1 MSKKNKNGVD
11 SPKKSSSIKKLT
23 KKDLELLISSL
34 EDKHLRLKAE
44 FDNYRKRKDSEI
56 SSLLKYEGKSFIMDF
71 LSILDN
77 ISRGIESYKEDDI
90 KKALLLV
97 KDDFIKKLDVKGVK
111 PFGKVGDNFDPEL
124 HEALTTTNDPKIDDN
139 YYIYITLLVLVFT
152 LFSSIFPSKK
162 ALKLKPDYV
171 DAYYNLGSIVSNLG
185 KSREVR
191 LCSEKIMSL
200 RSWSILGSYSFN
212 REMKLD

>member
-1 MSKKNKNGVD
+1 MSKKNKTGVD
-11 SPKKSSSIKKLT
+11 SPNKTSSTKKLT
-23 KKDLELLISSL
+23 KKDLELLISSQ

-90 KKALLLV
+90 KKALLVV

-124 HEALTTTNDPKIDDN
+124 HEALTTTNDSKIDDN
-139 YYIYITLLVLVFT
+139 
-152 LFSSIFPSKK
+152 
-162 ALKLKPDYV
+162 
-171 DAYYNLGSIVSNLG
+171 SIVEIYESGYKYKDLIIRHAKVVVN
-185 KSREVR
+185 K
-191 LCSEKIMSL
+191 K
-200 RSWSILGSYSFN
+200 
-212 REMKLD
+212 

>member
-90 KKALLLV
+90 TKALLLV

-111 PFGKVGDNFDPEL
+111 PFGEVGDNFDPEL
-124 HEALTTTNDPKIDDN
+124 HEALTTTNDPKTDDN
-139 YYIYITLLVLVFT
+139 LIVEIYELGYKYKDLIIRHAKVVVN
-152 LFSSIFPSKK
+152 KK
-162 ALKLKPDYV
+162 
-171 DAYYNLGSIVSNLG
+171 
-185 KSREVR
+185 
-191 LCSEKIMSL
+191 
-200 RSWSILGSYSFN
+200 
-212 REMKLD
+212 

>member
-11 SPKKSSSIKKLT
+11 SPKKSSSTKKLT

-90 KKALLLV
+90 TKALLLV

-124 HEALTTTNDPKIDDN
+124 HEALTTTNDPKTDDN
-139 YYIYITLLVLVFT
+139 LIVEIYESGYKYKDLIIRHAKVVVNKKWA
-152 LFSSIFPSKK
+152 IFMI
-162 ALKLKPDYV
+162 Y
-171 DAYYNLGSIVSNLG
+171 
-185 KSREVR
+185 
-191 LCSEKIMSL
+191 
-200 RSWSILGSYSFN
+200 
-212 REMKLD
+212 

>member
-77 ISRGIESYKEDDI
+77 ILRGIESYKEDDI

-111 PFGKVGDNFDPEL
+111 PFGEVGDNFDPEL
-124 HEALTTTNDPKIDDN
+124 HEALTTTNDSKIDDN
-139 YYIYITLLVLVFT
+139 
-152 LFSSIFPSKK
+152 
-162 ALKLKPDYV
+162 
-171 DAYYNLGSIVSNLG
+171 SIVEIYESGYKYKDLIIRHAKVVVN
-185 KSREVR
+185 K
-191 LCSEKIMSL
+191 KWAIFM
-200 RSWSILGSYSFN
+200 IF
-212 REMKLD
+212 

>member
-11 SPKKSSSIKKLT
+11 SPKKTSSTKKLT

-77 ISRGIESYKEDDI
+77 ILRGIESYKEDDI
-90 KKALLLV
+90 KKALLVV

-111 PFGKVGDNFDPEL
+111 PFGKVGENFDPEL
-124 HEALTTTNDPKIDDN
+124 HEALTTTNDSKIDDN
-139 YYIYITLLVLVFT
+139 
-152 LFSSIFPSKK
+152 
-162 ALKLKPDYV
+162 
-171 DAYYNLGSIVSNLG
+171 SIVEIYESGYKYKDLIIRHAKVVVN
-185 KSREVR
+185 K
-191 LCSEKIMSL
+191 KWAIFM
-200 RSWSILGSYSFN
+200 IF
-212 REMKLD
+212 

>member
-11 SPKKSSSIKKLT
+11 SPKKTSSTKKLT
-23 KKDLELLISSL
+23 KKDLELLISSQ

-90 KKALLLV
+90 TKALLLV

-124 HEALTTTNDPKIDDN
+124 HEALTTTNDPKTDDN
-139 YYIYITLLVLVFT
+139 LIVEIYESGYKYKDLIIRHAKVVVNKKWA
-152 LFSSIFPSKK
+152 IFMI
-162 ALKLKPDYV
+162 Y
-171 DAYYNLGSIVSNLG
+171 
-185 KSREVR
+185 
-191 LCSEKIMSL
+191 
-200 RSWSILGSYSFN
+200 
-212 REMKLD
+212 

>member
-11 SPKKSSSIKKLT
+11 SPKKSSSTKKLT

-90 KKALLLV
+90 TKALLLV

-111 PFGKVGDNFDPEL
+111 PFGEVGDNFDPEL
-124 HEALTTTNDPKIDDN
+124 HEALTTTNDSKIDDN
-139 YYIYITLLVLVFT
+139 
-152 LFSSIFPSKK
+152 
-162 ALKLKPDYV
+162 
-171 DAYYNLGSIVSNLG
+171 SIVEIYESGYKYKDLIIRHAKVVVN
-185 KSREVR
+185 K
-191 LCSEKIMSL
+191 KWAIFM
-200 RSWSILGSYSFN
+200 IY
-212 REMKLD
+212 

>member
-11 SPKKSSSIKKLT
+11 SPKKSSSTKKLT

-90 KKALLLV
+90 KKALLVV

-124 HEALTTTNDPKIDDN
+124 HEALTTTNDPKTDDN
-139 YYIYITLLVLVFT
+139 LIVEIYESGYKYKDLIIRHAKVVVN
-152 LFSSIFPSKK
+152 KK
-162 ALKLKPDYV
+162 
-171 DAYYNLGSIVSNLG
+171 
-185 KSREVR
+185 
-191 LCSEKIMSL
+191 
-200 RSWSILGSYSFN
+200 
-212 REMKLD
+212 

>member
-90 KKALLLV
+90 TKALLLV

-111 PFGKVGDNFDPEL
+111 PFGEVGDNFDPEL
-124 HEALTTTNDPKIDDN
+124 HEALTTTNDPKTDDN
-139 YYIYITLLVLVFT
+139 LIVEIYESGYKYKDLIIRHAKVVVN
-152 LFSSIFPSKK
+152 KK
-162 ALKLKPDYV
+162 
-171 DAYYNLGSIVSNLG
+171 
-185 KSREVR
+185 
-191 LCSEKIMSL
+191 
-200 RSWSILGSYSFN
+200 
-212 REMKLD
+212 

>member
-11 SPKKSSSIKKLT
+11 SPKKSSSTKKLT

-111 PFGKVGDNFDPEL
+111 PFGEVGDNFDPEL
-124 HEALTTTNDPKIDDN
+124 HEALTTTNDPKTDDN
-139 YYIYITLLVLVFT
+139 LIVEIYESGYKYKDLIIRHAKVVVNKKWA
-152 LFSSIFPSKK
+152 IFM
-162 ALKLKPDYV
+162 
-171 DAYYNLGSIVSNLG
+171 I
-185 KSREVR
+185 
-191 LCSEKIMSL
+191 
-200 RSWSILGSYSFN
+200 F
-212 REMKLD
+212 

>member
-90 KKALLLV
+90 KKALLVV

-124 HEALTTTNDPKIDDN
+124 HEALTTTNDPKTDDN
-139 YYIYITLLVLVFT
+139 LIVEIYESGYKYKDLIIRHAKVVVNKKWA
-152 LFSSIFPSKK
+152 IFM
-162 ALKLKPDYV
+162 
-171 DAYYNLGSIVSNLG
+171 I
-185 KSREVR
+185 
-191 LCSEKIMSL
+191 
-200 RSWSILGSYSFN
+200 F
-212 REMKLD
+212 

>member
-11 SPKKSSSIKKLT
+11 SPKKSSSTKKLT

-34 EDKHLRLKAE
+34 DDKHLRLKAE

-90 KKALLLV
+90 TKALLLV

-111 PFGKVGDNFDPEL
+111 PFGEVGDNFDPEL
-124 HEALTTTNDPKIDDN
+124 HEALTTTNDPKTDDN
-139 YYIYITLLVLVFT
+139 LIVEIYESGYKYKDLIIRHAKVVVNKKWA
-152 LFSSIFPSKK
+152 IFM
-162 ALKLKPDYV
+162 
-171 DAYYNLGSIVSNLG
+171 I
-185 KSREVR
+185 
-191 LCSEKIMSL
+191 
-200 RSWSILGSYSFN
+200 F
-212 REMKLD
+212 

>member
-90 KKALLLV
+90 TKALLLV

-111 PFGKVGDNFDPEL
+111 PFGEVGDNFDPEL
-124 HEALTTTNDPKIDDN
+124 HEALTTTNDPKKDDN
-139 YYIYITLLVLVFT
+139 LIVEIYESGYKYKDLIIRHAKVVVNKKWA
-152 LFSSIFPSKK
+152 IFM
-162 ALKLKPDYV
+162 
-171 DAYYNLGSIVSNLG
+171 I
-185 KSREVR
+185 
-191 LCSEKIMSL
+191 
-200 RSWSILGSYSFN
+200 F
-212 REMKLD
+212 

>member
-56 SSLLKYEGKSFIMDF
+56 SSLLKYEGKSFIIDF

-111 PFGKVGDNFDPEL
+111 PFGEVGDNFDPEL
-124 HEALTTTNDPKIDDN
+124 HEALTTINDPKTDDN
-139 YYIYITLLVLVFT
+139 LIVEIYESGYKYKDLIIRHAKVVVNKKWA
-152 LFSSIFPSKK
+152 IFM
-162 ALKLKPDYV
+162 
-171 DAYYNLGSIVSNLG
+171 I
-185 KSREVR
+185 
-191 LCSEKIMSL
+191 
-200 RSWSILGSYSFN
+200 F
-212 REMKLD
+212 

>member
-111 PFGKVGDNFDPEL
+111 PFGEVGDNFDPEL
-124 HEALTTTNDPKIDDN
+124 HEALTTTNDPKTDDN
-139 YYIYITLLVLVFT
+139 
-152 LFSSIFPSKK
+152 
-162 ALKLKPDYV
+162 
-171 DAYYNLGSIVSNLG
+171 SIVEIYESGYKYKDLIIRHAKVVVN
-185 KSREVR
+185 K
-191 LCSEKIMSL
+191 KWAIFM
-200 RSWSILGSYSFN
+200 IF
-212 REMKLD
+212 

>member
-1 MSKKNKNGVD
+1 MVSTHQK
-11 SPKKSSSIKKLT
+11 SPVQQKSWQ

-34 EDKHLRLKAE
+34 DDKHLRLKAE

-90 KKALLLV
+90 KKALLVV

-124 HEALTTTNDPKIDDN
+124 HEALTTTNDSKIDDN
-139 YYIYITLLVLVFT
+139 
-152 LFSSIFPSKK
+152 
-162 ALKLKPDYV
+162 
-171 DAYYNLGSIVSNLG
+171 SIVEIYESGYKYKDLIIRHAKVVVN
-185 KSREVR
+185 KKWAISM
-191 LCSEKIMSL
+191 I
-200 RSWSILGSYSFN
+200 F
-212 REMKLD
+212 

>member
-11 SPKKSSSIKKLT
+11 SPKKTSSTKKLT
-23 KKDLELLISSL
+23 KKDLELLISSQ

-111 PFGKVGDNFDPEL
+111 PFGEVGDNFDPEL
-124 HEALTTTNDPKIDDN
+124 HEALTTTNDPKTDDN
-139 YYIYITLLVLVFT
+139 
-152 LFSSIFPSKK
+152 
-162 ALKLKPDYV
+162 
-171 DAYYNLGSIVSNLG
+171 SIVEIYESGYKYKDLIIRHAKVVVN
-185 KSREVR
+185 K
-191 LCSEKIMSL
+191 K
-200 RSWSILGSYSFN
+200 
-212 REMKLD
+212 

>member
-1 MSKKNKNGVD
+1 MSKKKKNGVD
-11 SPKKSSSIKKLT
+11 SPNKTSSTKKLT

-90 KKALLLV
+90 TKALLLV

-111 PFGKVGDNFDPEL
+111 PFGEVGDNFDPEL
-124 HEALTTTNDPKIDDN
+124 HEALTTTNDPKTDDN
-139 YYIYITLLVLVFT
+139 LIVEIYESGYKYKDLIIRHAKVVVNKKWA
-152 LFSSIFPSKK
+152 IFM
-162 ALKLKPDYV
+162 
-171 DAYYNLGSIVSNLG
+171 I
-185 KSREVR
+185 
-191 LCSEKIMSL
+191 
-200 RSWSILGSYSFN
+200 F
-212 REMKLD
+212 

>member
-11 SPKKSSSIKKLT
+11 SPKKTSSTKKLT
-23 KKDLELLISSL
+23 KKDLELLISSQ

-111 PFGKVGDNFDPEL
+111 PFGEVGDNFDPEL
-124 HEALTTTNDPKIDDN
+124 HEALTTTNDPKTDDN
-139 YYIYITLLVLVFT
+139 LIVEIYESGYKYKDLIIRHAKVVVNKKWA
-152 LFSSIFPSKK
+152 IFMI
-162 ALKLKPDYV
+162 Y
-171 DAYYNLGSIVSNLG
+171 
-185 KSREVR
+185 
-191 LCSEKIMSL
+191 
-200 RSWSILGSYSFN
+200 
-212 REMKLD
+212 

>member
-111 PFGKVGDNFDPEL
+111 PFGEVGDNFDPEL
-124 HEALTTTNDPKIDDN
+124 HEALTTTNDPKTDDN
-139 YYIYITLLVLVFT
+139 LIVEIYESGYKYKDLIIRHAKVVVN
-152 LFSSIFPSKK
+152 KK
-162 ALKLKPDYV
+162 
-171 DAYYNLGSIVSNLG
+171 
-185 KSREVR
+185 
-191 LCSEKIMSL
+191 
-200 RSWSILGSYSFN
+200 
-212 REMKLD
+212 

>member
-90 KKALLLV
+90 TKALLLV
-97 KDDFIKKLDVKGVK
+97 KNDFIKKLDVKGVK
-111 PFGKVGDNFDPEL
+111 PFGEVGDNFDPEL
-124 HEALTTTNDPKIDDN
+124 HEALTTTNDPKTDDN
-139 YYIYITLLVLVFT
+139 LIVEIYESGYKYKDLIIRHAKVVVNKKWA
-152 LFSSIFPSKK
+152 IFMI
-162 ALKLKPDYV
+162 Y
-171 DAYYNLGSIVSNLG
+171 
-185 KSREVR
+185 
-191 LCSEKIMSL
+191 
-200 RSWSILGSYSFN
+200 
-212 REMKLD
+212 

>member
-11 SPKKSSSIKKLT
+11 SPKKSSSTKKLT
-23 KKDLELLISSL
+23 KKDLELLISSQ

-111 PFGKVGDNFDPEL
+111 PFGEVGDNFDPEL
-124 HEALTTTNDPKIDDN
+124 HEALTTTNDPKTDDN
-139 YYIYITLLVLVFT
+139 LIVEIYESGYKYKDLIIRHAKVVVN
-152 LFSSIFPSKK
+152 KK
-162 ALKLKPDYV
+162 
-171 DAYYNLGSIVSNLG
+171 
-185 KSREVR
+185 
-191 LCSEKIMSL
+191 
-200 RSWSILGSYSFN
+200 
-212 REMKLD
+212 

>member
-111 PFGKVGDNFDPEL
+111 PFGEVGDNFDPEL
-124 HEALTTTNDPKIDDN
+124 HEALTTTSDSKIDDN
-139 YYIYITLLVLVFT
+139 
-152 LFSSIFPSKK
+152 
-162 ALKLKPDYV
+162 
-171 DAYYNLGSIVSNLG
+171 SIVEIYESGYKYKDLIIRHAKVVVN
-185 KSREVR
+185 KKWAISM
-191 LCSEKIMSL
+191 I
-200 RSWSILGSYSFN
+200 F
-212 REMKLD
+212 

>member
-97 KDDFIKKLDVKGVK
+97 KDDFIKKLDVKDVK
-111 PFGKVGDNFDPEL
+111 PFGEVGDNFDPEL
-124 HEALTTTNDPKIDDN
+124 HEALTTTNDSKIDDN
-139 YYIYITLLVLVFT
+139 
-152 LFSSIFPSKK
+152 
-162 ALKLKPDYV
+162 
-171 DAYYNLGSIVSNLG
+171 SIVEIYESGYKYKDLIIRHAKVVVN
-185 KSREVR
+185 KKWAISM
-191 LCSEKIMSL
+191 I
-200 RSWSILGSYSFN
+200 F
-212 REMKLD
+212 

>member
-11 SPKKSSSIKKLT
+11 SPKKSSSTKKLT

-90 KKALLLV
+90 TKALLLV

-111 PFGKVGDNFDPEL
+111 PFGEVGDNFDPEL
-124 HEALTTTNDPKIDDN
+124 HEALTTINDPKTDDN
-139 YYIYITLLVLVFT
+139 LIVEIYESGYKYKDLIIRHAKVVVNKKWA
-152 LFSSIFPSKK
+152 IFMI
-162 ALKLKPDYV
+162 Y
-171 DAYYNLGSIVSNLG
+171 
-185 KSREVR
+185 
-191 LCSEKIMSL
+191 
-200 RSWSILGSYSFN
+200 
-212 REMKLD
+212 

>member
-111 PFGKVGDNFDPEL
+111 PFGEVGDNFDPEL
-124 HEALTTTNDPKIDDN
+124 HEALTTTNDPKTDDN
-139 YYIYITLLVLVFT
+139 LIVEIYESGYKYKDLIIRHAKVVVNKKWA
-152 LFSSIFPSKK
+152 IFM
-162 ALKLKPDYV
+162 
-171 DAYYNLGSIVSNLG
+171 I
-185 KSREVR
+185 
-191 LCSEKIMSL
+191 
-200 RSWSILGSYSFN
+200 F
-212 REMKLD
+212 